1 MTSSIF
7 AVSKPSSVGAAYCVI
22 FSGVVAALQI
32 GKLPP
37 ALPEL
42 SQTLGLS
49 LMQAGFLLS
58 LVQLAG
64 MTLALAVGLSADG
77 LGLKRSMLAGLFVLG
92 LASALGA
99 TAESAQAL
107 MVWRAI
113 EGVGFLWVTL
123 PAPGLIRKLISEQH
137 LRKLLGYWGAYMPAG
152 TAPFGCQSL
161 AGEPG
166 GFCLLFCHGPWPLF
180 CGVWYLPMFFPL
192 RLNRQFTMLL

>member
-1 MTSSIF
+1 MTSASS
-7 AVSKPSSVGAAYCVI
+7 APSKPASLGAAYGVI

-49 LMQAGFLLS
+49 LMQSGFLLS

-77 LGLKRSMLAGLFVLG
+77 LGLKRSMLAGLLVLG
-92 LASALGA
+92 FASVMGA
-99 TAESAQAL
+99 TADSVFSL
-107 MVWRAI
+107 MVWRAL

-123 PAPGLIRKLISEQH
+123 PAPGLIRKLVSEQH
-137 LRKLLGYWGAYMPAG
+137 MRKLLGYWGAYMPAG
-152 TAPFGCQSL
+152 TAL
-161 AGEPG
+161 T
-166 GFCLLFCHGPWPLF
+166 LLVGPL
-180 CGVWYLPMFFPL
+180 G
-192 RLNRQFTMLL
+192 RL